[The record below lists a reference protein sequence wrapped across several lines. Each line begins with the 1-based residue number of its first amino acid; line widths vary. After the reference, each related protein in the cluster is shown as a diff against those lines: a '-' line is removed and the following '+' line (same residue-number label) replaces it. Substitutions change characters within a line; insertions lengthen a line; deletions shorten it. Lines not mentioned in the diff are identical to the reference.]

1 MKKLGFILAILLL
14 LTLAGCSSEHIVLY
28 EGVLE
33 RISTTKGVTTFVFVD
48 NTVVSKNYN
57 ENYNSDAALILGKKY
72 DLMEFRLTGE
82 NIVYL
87 QMVKEQK

>member
-1 MKKLGFILAILLL
+1 
-14 LTLAGCSSEHIVLY
+14 
-28 EGVLE
+28 VLE
-33 RISTTKGVTTFVFVD
+33 GISTTKGTTTFVFVD

-57 ENYNSDAALILGKKY
+57 ENWSDAALIFGKKY
-72 DLMEFRLTGE
+72 DLIGFRLTGE